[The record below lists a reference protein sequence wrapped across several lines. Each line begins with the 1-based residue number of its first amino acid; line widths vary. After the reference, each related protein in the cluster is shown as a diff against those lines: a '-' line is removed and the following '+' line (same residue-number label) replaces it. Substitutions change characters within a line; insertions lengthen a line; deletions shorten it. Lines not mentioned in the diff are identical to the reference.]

1 MARRGLPDTRVT
13 TIPRTQFLS
22 RVWDY
27 ANGEHVSF
35 VGPTGSGK
43 TYLAYQL
50 LGVSTSKA
58 RQGVVLVM
66 KPRDATVTAF
76 AARSHY
82 RIVRSWP
89 PAPSIWQPSKPPGW
103 VVWPPHTMN
112 PRMDNLMHYR
122 VFASTLRDVYA
133 RGAKGQPTITFADEV
148 YSLIN
153 EIPAP
158 SKEDP
163 GLDELLIRQWS
174 KGRSL
179 DAGLWGATQR
189 PAWVPQWMYSEVQHI
204 FLARVID
211 RRAQQ
216 RFGEI
221 SGVDQDLVVSVVSK
235 LPKYHWL
242 YIRQEDQTMCVV
254 GP

>member
-1 MARRGLPDTRVT
+1 MARRSIDTPRVQL
-13 TIPRTQFLS
+13 IPRNRFLKD
-22 RVWDY
+22 VWEYRD
-27 ANGEHVSF
+27 GEHVSF

-50 LGVSTSKA
+50 LGVSTSKE
-58 RQGVVLVM
+58 RPGVVLVM
-66 KPRDATVTAF
+66 KPRDATVTTF
-76 AARSHY
+76 AKRSHY
-82 RIVRSWP
+82 RIVRVWP
-89 PAPSIWQPSKPPGW
+89 PTPSIWAPRHPPGF
-103 VVWPPHTMN
+103 VVWPAHTHN
-112 PRMDNLMHYR
+112 IRMDNLTHYR
-122 VFASTLRDVYA
+122 VFAATLRDVYA
-133 RGAKGQPTITFADEV
+133 QGAKGQKTITFADEV

-221 SGVDQDLVVSVVSK
+221 SGVDQDTVVSVVSK
-235 LPKYHWL
+235 LPRYHWL
-242 YIRQEDQTMCVV
+242 YIRQEDQTMCVE

>member
-1 MARRGLPDTRVT
+1 MARSLPGTRVQH
-13 TIPRTQFLS
+13 IPRATFL
-22 RVWDY
+22 RDVWDY
-27 ANGEHVSF
+27 RDGEHVSF

-43 TYLAYQL
+43 TFLAYQL
-50 LGVSTSKA
+50 LGRSASKD
-58 RQGVVLVM
+58 RPGVVLVM
-66 KPRDATVTAF
+66 KPRDATVSEF
-76 AARSHY
+76 AKRHRY
-82 RIVRSWP
+82 RIVSTWP
-89 PAPSIWQPSKPPGW
+89 PSPSIWAPRHPPGF
-103 VVWPPHTMN
+103 VVWPPHTHH
-112 PRMDNLMHYR
+112 PRIDNENHYW
-122 VFASTLRDVYA
+122 VFATTLRDVYA
-133 RGAKGQPTITFADEV
+133 KGAKGRASITFADEV

-211 RRAQQ
+211 KRAQQ

-221 SGVDQDLVVSVVSK
+221 SGVDEGIVRPVVAA